1 MASRLFSVVA
11 ILAVGGALVAGCG
24 SSSNSSSSTAASSP
38 AASSTSSASTPATS
52 TPSSS
57 SSSSSSGGGGTNSA
71 VAAAAK
77 QGCDAA
83 VSNNP
88 ALDPS
93 KRSALSADCQKV
105 ADAAASGDKTK
116 LKAAYGSFCND
127 LVGALPSAA
136 QAVAK
141 PACEQAANSIQ

>member
-24 SSSNSSSSTAASSP
+24 SSSSPSTAAPSTP
-38 AASSTSSASTPATS
+38 ATSTPATS

-57 SSSSSSGGGGTNSA
+57 GSSTSPSSSSGSGANSA

-77 QGCDAA
+77 QGCDSA

-88 ALDPS
+88 ALDAS
-93 KRSALSADCQKV
+93 KRSALEADCQNV
-105 ADAAASGDKTK
+105 AEAAASGDKTK

-136 QAVAK
+136 QGPAK
-141 PACEQAANSIQ
+141 AACQQAANAIQ